1 MEIKNKL
8 TIHETP
14 FGHPMHSDVYCLKT
28 EANLPTVLFFG
39 GSVSR
44 EVYHLRS
51 MSFPENLF
59 SCFKTEFSDVPAKLI
74 TIPCPYGQIEHDDG
88 AIECMQNVLLDFLKQ
103 SNTAP
108 HSIRAIIGN
117 SRGSFWAVGVA
128 PYFTQAKTLIT
139 IAGAGMNS
147 ALKEVPRKQHPE
159 SVHCFANDND
169 PLRNMTLAFADSL
182 QKAGVTHSLTTRPGG
197 HSFSDYEKNGSASEA
212 FQKAAEACR

>member
-1 MEIKNKL
+1 ML
-8 TIHETP
+8 
-14 FGHPMHSDVYCLKT
+14 SYLDVYSPKP
-28 EANLPTVLFFG
+28 EADLPTVLFFG
-39 GSVSR
+39 GSVSK

-59 SCFKTEFSDVPAKLI
+59 SSFKTEFSDVPAKLI

-88 AIECMQNVLLDFLKQ
+88 AIKCMKNVLMDFLKQ

-117 SRGSFWAVGVA
+117 SQGSYWAVGVV

-139 IAGAGMNS
+139 IAGAGMNP
-147 ALKEVPRKQHPE
+147 ALKEAPRNRHPA
-159 SVHCFANDND
+159 SVHCYTNDHD
-169 PLRNMTLAFADSL
+169 PLRNMTLAFFDTL
-182 QKAGVTHSLTTRPGG
+182 QKAGIACGLTTRAGG

-212 FQKAAEACR
+212 FEKAAAACRKPL